1 MRNIDSMKSILRLS
15 IIGLFLLCMACNKDN
30 EDQADADDKI
40 IREYI
45 EANNLD
51 AEPTGSGLY
60 VVIENEGSGFNPT
73 QNSTVSVFYK
83 GYFTDGEVFDQTGS
97 EPISFSLNQVI
108 EGWQEGIPYFKP
120 GGSGILLIP
129 SALGYGS
136 ELVGDIPPN
145 SVLIFDIELVSVN

>member
-1 MRNIDSMKSILRLS
+1 MKLIRSFSI
-15 IIGLFLLCMACNKDN
+15 FTLLLILISCNKDN
-30 EDQADADDKI
+30 EEQAATDDEI
-40 IREYI
+40 IKDYI

-60 VVIENEGSGFNPT
+60 VVINEEGSGFNPT

-97 EPISFSLNQVI
+97 EPLTFSLNQVI

-136 ELVGDIPPN
+136 ERVGDIPAN
-145 SVLIFDIELVSVN
+145 SVLIFDIELVTVN

>member
-1 MRNIDSMKSILRLS
+1 MKLIRSFSI
-15 IIGLFLLCMACNKDN
+15 FTLLLILISCNKDN
-30 EDQADADDKI
+30 EEQAATDDEI
-40 IREYI
+40 IKDYI

-60 VVIENEGSGFNPT
+60 VVINEEGSGFNPT

-97 EPISFSLNQVI
+97 EPLTFSLNQVI
-108 EGWQEGIPYFKP
+108 EGWQEGIHYFKP

-136 ELVGDIPPN
+136 ERVGDIPAN
-145 SVLIFDIELVSVN
+145 SVLIFDIELVTVN